1 MDEPGLDTR
10 RHARALDALGRANAV
25 SGTAASLWPFIR
37 DTARST
43 VARPLRVLDLACG
56 GGQVI
61 VSLAGRAAR
70 HGIRAE
76 WIGWDRSPVAVEYA
90 RTLAVRRGVKA
101 VRFEIGDALRGS
113 MPDEVDVA
121 LCTLF
126 LHHLED
132 VDAMALLRKMKEA
145 SGTGVMVSDLRR
157 TALGAAFTWVGCRLL
172 SRSGVFLEDGM
183 RSIAAAFT
191 TEEARR
197 LAAQAGLDGARVS
210 QVWPQRWLLEW
221 RRDGARP

>member
-1 MDEPGLDTR
+1 M
-10 RHARALDALGRANAV
+10 
-25 SGTAASLWPFIR
+25 
-37 DTARST
+37 
-43 VARPLRVLDLACG
+43 LDLACG

-132 VDAMALLRKMKEA
+132 QDAMALLRKMKEA
-145 SGTGVMVSDLRR
+145 SGTGVVVSDLRR

-172 SRSGVFLEDGM
+172 SRSDVFLEDGM